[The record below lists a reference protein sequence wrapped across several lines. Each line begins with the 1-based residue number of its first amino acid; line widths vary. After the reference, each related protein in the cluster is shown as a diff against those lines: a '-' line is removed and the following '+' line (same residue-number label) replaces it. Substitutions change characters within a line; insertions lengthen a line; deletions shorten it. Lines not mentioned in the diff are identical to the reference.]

1 MTTTTVSLVR
11 HGEVFNP
18 EHVLYERLPGFHL
31 SARGQR
37 MARAT
42 AQYIARQPALCDA
55 VAVFSSPLDRTQE
68 TSQAI
73 LESLNE
79 ERDNRGQGPL
89 ALALDERIIE
99 AGNEFRGKRIGHGD
113 GAVWR
118 KGNIGLLHNLWKP
131 SWGESYRQI
140 AQRMGDFVYEKVDE
154 YPGEHII
161 AVSHESPIW
170 TFRHLLETGRAEHNM
185 LLRHTGLASITTI
198 TFDNSTKLPVS
209 IEYADPAAAVI

>member
-1 MTTTTVSLVR
+1 MTTTKVSLVR

-31 SARGQR
+31 SDRGQR

-42 AQYIARQPALCDA
+42 ARYIAQQPSLNKA
-55 VAVFSSPLDRTQE
+55 VAVFSSPLDRTRE

-73 LESLNE
+73 LEALNE
-79 ERDNRGQGPL
+79 KRAERDAKPL
-89 ALALDERIIE
+89 NVVLDDRIIE

-118 KGNIGLLHNLWKP
+118 KGNIHLLRNLWKP
-131 SWGESYRQI
+131 SWGETYQQI
-140 AQRMGDFVYEKVDE
+140 AQRVGDFVYEKVDE

-161 AVSHESPIW
+161 VVSHESPIW
-170 TFRHLLETGRAEHNM
+170 TFRHLLEKGRAEHNM
-185 LLRHTGLASITTI
+185 MMRHTGLASVTTI
-198 TFDNSTKLPVS
+198 TFDDATKLPIA
-209 IEYADPAAAVI
+209 IEYADPAASVI

>member
-1 MTTTTVSLVR
+1 MTTTKVSLVR

-31 SARGQR
+31 SDRGQR

-42 AQYIARQPALCDA
+42 ARYIAQQPSLNKA
-55 VAVFSSPLDRTQE
+55 VAVFSSPLDRTRE

-73 LESLNE
+73 LEALNE
-79 ERDNRGQGPL
+79 KRAERDAKPL
-89 ALALDERIIE
+89 NLVLDDRIIE

-118 KGNIGLLHNLWKP
+118 KGNIHLLRNLWKP
-131 SWGESYRQI
+131 SWGETYQQI
-140 AQRMGDFVYEKVDE
+140 AQRVGDFVYEKVDE

-161 AVSHESPIW
+161 VVSHESPIW
-170 TFRHLLETGRAEHNM
+170 TFRHLLEKGRAEHNM
-185 LLRHTGLASITTI
+185 MMRHTGLASVTTI
-198 TFDNSTKLPVS
+198 TFDDATKLPIA
-209 IEYADPAAAVI
+209 IEYADPAASVI

>member
-1 MTTTTVSLVR
+1 MTTTKVSLVR

-31 SARGQR
+31 SDRGQR

-42 AQYIARQPALCDA
+42 ARYIAQQPSLNKA
-55 VAVFSSPLDRTQE
+55 VAVFSSPLDRTRE

-73 LESLNE
+73 LEALNE
-79 ERDNRGQGPL
+79 KRAERDAKPL
-89 ALALDERIIE
+89 NVVFDDRIIE

-118 KGNIGLLHNLWKP
+118 KGNIHLLRNLWKP
-131 SWGESYRQI
+131 SWGETYQQI
-140 AQRMGDFVYEKVDE
+140 AQRVGDFVYEKVDE

-161 AVSHESPIW
+161 VVSHESPIW
-170 TFRHLLETGRAEHNM
+170 TFRHLLEKGRAEHNM
-185 LLRHTGLASITTI
+185 MMRHTGLASVTTI
-198 TFDNSTKLPVS
+198 TFDDATKLPIA
-209 IEYADPAAAVI
+209 IEYADPAASVI

>member
-1 MTTTTVSLVR
+1 MTTTKVSLVR

-31 SARGQR
+31 SDRGQR

-42 AQYIARQPALCDA
+42 ARYIAQQPSLNKA
-55 VAVFSSPLDRTQE
+55 VAVFSSPLDRTRE

-73 LESLNE
+73 LEALNE
-79 ERDNRGQGPL
+79 KRAERDAKPL
-89 ALALDERIIE
+89 NVVLDDRIIE

-118 KGNIGLLHNLWKP
+118 KGNIHLLRNLWKP
-131 SWGESYRQI
+131 SWGETYQQI

-161 AVSHESPIW
+161 VVSHESPIW
-170 TFRHLLETGRAEHNM
+170 TFRHLLEKGRAEHNM
-185 LLRHTGLASITTI
+185 MMRHTGLASVTTI
-198 TFDNSTKLPVS
+198 TFDDATKLPIA
-209 IEYADPAAAVI
+209 IEYADPAASVI

>member
-1 MTTTTVSLVR
+1 MTTTKVSLVR

-31 SARGQR
+31 SDRGQR

-42 AQYIARQPALCDA
+42 ARYIAQQPSLNKA
-55 VAVFSSPLDRTQE
+55 VAVFSSPLDRTRE

-73 LESLNE
+73 LEALNE
-79 ERDNRGQGPL
+79 KRAERDAKPL
-89 ALALDERIIE
+89 NMVLDDRIIE

-118 KGNIGLLHNLWKP
+118 KGNIHLLRNLWKP
-131 SWGESYRQI
+131 SWGETYQQI
-140 AQRMGDFVYEKVDE
+140 AQRVGDFVYEKVDE

-161 AVSHESPIW
+161 VVSHESPIW
-170 TFRHLLETGRAEHNM
+170 TFRHLLEKGRAEHNM
-185 LLRHTGLASITTI
+185 MMRHTGLASVTTI
-198 TFDNSTKLPVS
+198 TFDDATKLPIA
-209 IEYADPAAAVI
+209 IEYADPAASVI